1 MAFLTVFTPAY
12 NRAHTLQRTY
22 ESLCR
27 QECKDFLWL
36 IIDDGST
43 DQTSELVQSWQKK
56 ENGFEIQYI
65 YKENGGMHT
74 AHNTAYENIHT
85 ELNVCI
91 DSDDWI
97 APGAVKK
104 IRDTW
109 EKVRDKGY
117 AGMIALDADFSGNII
132 GKGFPAGMAD
142 TTLGGYYA
150 AGGSGDKKLIYRT
163 DVINSVPP
171 YPVFP
176 GEKYVGLV
184 YKYILVDQKYKLI
197 VKERYDIEVAY
208 LEGPCA
214 RVISGCNDPGV
225 KKVAWIHIEQ
235 HTAERAAESF
245 RSVMEAKACYQR
257 FDRIICVSQ
266 TVKQDFLQ
274 TLQIPVPH
282 EVLYNT
288 NESDRILCLSNEAVN
303 PEIMFPDEIKLVG
316 VGKLLKS
323 KGFDRIVRIVKRLKE
338 QGYPVHFYVLGEGPE
353 RNSLQKYIQQNRLED
368 SITLLGYQLNPYKF
382 VAKCDLF
389 ICASYAEGFSTAATE
404 ALILGTPVCTVE
416 VSGMKEMLG
425 ENNEYG
431 LVVENR
437 DEALYQGIRRFF
449 EVPGLLEHYA
459 KQAEI
464 RGKDFST
471 EKTVRKVEKML
482 MSI

>member
-1 MAFLTVFTPAY
+1 MNLVNHMDHSKFDISVMTLFDSGENRQFL
-12 NRAHTLQRTY
+12 
-22 ESLCR
+22 
-27 QECKDFLWL
+27 
-36 IIDDGST
+36 
-43 DQTSELVQSWQKK
+43 KK
-56 ENGFEIQYI
+56 
-65 YKENGGMHT
+65 
-74 AHNTAYENIHT
+74 
-85 ELNVCI
+85 
-91 DSDDWI
+91 S
-97 APGAVKK
+97 
-104 IRDTW
+104 IR
-109 EKVRDKGY
+109 
-117 AGMIALDADFSGNII
+117 
-132 GKGFPAGMAD
+132 
-142 TTLGGYYA
+142 
-150 AGGSGDKKLIYRT
+150 YRT
-163 DVINSVPP
+163 WCEKMIPGNSHLMKMLSS
-171 YPVFP
+171 
-176 GEKYVGLV
+176 ERLH
-184 YKYILVDQKYKLI
+184 KLI

>member
-1 MAFLTVFTPAY
+1 MKKVLFLI
-12 NRAHTLQRTY
+12 HDMGQ
-22 ESLCR
+22 
-27 QECKDFLWL
+27 
-36 IIDDGST
+36 
-43 DQTSELVQSWQKK
+43 
-56 ENGFEIQYI
+56 
-65 YKENGGMHT
+65 GG
-74 AHNTAYENIHT
+74 A
-85 ELNVCI
+85 
-91 DSDDWI
+91 
-97 APGAVKK
+97 
-104 IRDTW
+104 
-109 EKVRDKGY
+109 EKVLVNLVNHMDHSKFDITV
-117 AGMIALDADFSGNII
+117 MTLFDSGENRQ
-132 GKGFPAGMAD
+132 F
-142 TTLGGYYA
+142 L
-150 AGGSGDKKLIYRT
+150 KKSIRYRT
-163 DVINSVPP
+163 WCKKMMPGNSHLMKMLSS
-171 YPVFP
+171 
-176 GEKYVGLV
+176 ERLH
-184 YKYILVDQKYKLI
+184 KLI

-389 ICASYAEGFSTAATE
+389 VCASYAEGFSTAATE